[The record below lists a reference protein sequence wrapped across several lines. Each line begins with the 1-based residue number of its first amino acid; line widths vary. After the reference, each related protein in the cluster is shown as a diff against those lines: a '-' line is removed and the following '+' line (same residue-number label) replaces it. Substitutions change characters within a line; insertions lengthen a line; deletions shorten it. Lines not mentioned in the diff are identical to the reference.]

1 MKRAS
6 RSLPLAP
13 TLIALVWTATVAAAA
28 PPAAVLDLPGGG
40 FLAGRLAER
49 AAAAEPLATLP
60 WESPLFEEPV
70 EFRIDAIGRVRFPG
84 AGSVPAGAGWRC
96 DFDGGDFLLG
106 EIGGL
111 DAEHLT
117 FLPADVGVQEVRI
130 RRAAVAR
137 LTRLDAGTIVVVPG
151 GIEAWRT
158 TPGWSGDGGRL
169 ATRGRGAFA
178 YRPIDAPRRACY
190 DITLSWES
198 QPEFELFVAAEERAG
213 RSSGQPTAIDT
224 FRIES
229 VGATLLA
236 VRERDKAVAEPVAEL
251 PQDAR
256 GLRLLVFVDRDRGRM
271 AVILPGGANAA
282 AKVFDATLPP
292 KAAPAGG
299 VFVRLRSGD
308 LRIEDL
314 RVTEWRDQEPRTAV
328 DAAPFAESYAA
339 ASFTLRDG
347 DAKRQLP
354 AAQATVLAVREAAA
368 APLAV
373 PPDAVRAVFHV
384 GSRISGRLRAI
395 TGAAVVI
402 ASPAL
407 ADDLACPFERLAMLE
422 AAVPRDPPAGPG
434 RDGML
439 EAVHGRSAG
448 CLANAAAGEGLA
460 WMPRGAVAAVRV
472 RPAVESLRIVY
483 DGAGKA
489 GEKPAAAGPAVAYL
503 RNGDSISC
511 AVLAGDAEGL
521 RVRTAVAADVRVPA
535 AALRAVELVPSEP
548 LGVPREKLARLLTL
562 PRMQQADPPMHMLRL
577 QAGDYVRGK
586 LLTLDDARV
595 RFEVLGV
602 VKEFAR
608 DQVTR
613 LIWLA
618 QEGDQPPPD
627 LVPEAADGLPV
638 QGVMRDKRRLTVSV
652 RKLVGDQLVGRHA
665 VLGEAGIDLA
675 ACDLLLVGGAIAE
688 TPPGDRPYAQWVLKP
703 AEVPRILKAAKTA
716 DPPPAKAAEPAP
728 AAAPQPA
735 TAEEVAA
742 LAAAE
747 KAALAGDRS
756 CLEILGRLLTAGAP
770 DVRRRAIVLLRQ
782 LTGRPSRELAFRPED
797 PPEKSQ
803 PDVFRWRQWIAR
815 EGPFA
820 ELVFPRPPDA
830 AAPAGVRGR
839 TLCSVPGENAV
850 IEIDDRGRETFRV
863 EAKSAYACDLLPDGS
878 RLVGDGRS
886 VVEYDPAGRELWSLP
901 DLPREPMSARR
912 LDNGNTLVAFDGF
925 DDKAGVMEYDRAG
938 ELVWKWISRGQP
950 ADAVR
955 LPDGNTLVALHGENV
970 VVEIDDSGK
979 EAWRVAVDD
988 PLRVER
994 LADGTTLVVSGD
1006 SKRGW
1011 IYDQDGGVVQELG
1024 ELADAGVTAEGLL
1037 VLGHDGE
1044 LSLRPA
1050 EGEEKPRGKL
1060 PAGVARF
1067 RSR

>member
-1 MKRAS
+1 MNRAS
-6 RSLPLAP
+6 RSLTLAV
-13 TLIALVWTATVAAAA
+13 VWTASMAAAA

-49 AAAAEPLATLP
+49 PAAAEPFTTLP
-60 WESPLFEEPV
+60 WQSPLFEEPV
-70 EFRIDAIGRVRFPG
+70 EFRIDAIGRVRFPR
-84 AGSVPAGAGWRC
+84 AGSVPAAAGWRC

-106 EIGGL
+106 EIAGL

-117 FLPADVGVQEVRI
+117 FRPADVGVQEVRI

-158 TPGWSGDGGRL
+158 APGWSGDGGRV
-169 ATRGRGAFA
+169 ATRARGASA
-178 YRPIDAPRRACY
+178 YRPIAAPRRACY

-213 RSSGQPTAIDT
+213 RSGGKPTAIDE

-236 VRERDKAVAEPVAEL
+236 VRERDKAVAEAIAEL

-271 AVILPGGANAA
+271 AVVLPGGANAA

-292 KAAPAGG
+292 KAGPAGG

-308 LRIEDL
+308 LRIDDL

-328 DAAPFAESYAA
+328 DAAPYAESYAA
-339 ASFTLRDG
+339 AAFTLREG
-347 DAKRQLP
+347 QAERRLP
-354 AAQATVLAVREAAA
+354 AAEATVLAVREAGAA
-368 APLAV
+368 ALAA
-373 PPDAVRAVFHV
+373 PPEAVRAVFQG

-395 TGAAVVI
+395 AGAAVVI

-448 CLANAAAGEGLA
+448 CLANAAAGDGLA

-489 GEKPAAAGPAVAYL
+489 VDKPAAAGPAVAYL

-511 AVLAGDAEGL
+511 TVLAGNAEGL
-521 RVRTAVAADVRVPA
+521 RVGTAVAADVPVPA

-548 LGVPREKLARLLTL
+548 LLVPLEKLARLLTL
-562 PRMQQADPPMHMLRL
+562 PRMQKADPPTHMLRL

-586 LLTLDDARV
+586 LLTLDDTRV
-595 RFEVLGV
+595 RFEVLGG

-613 LIWLA
+613 LIWLTQA
-618 QEGDQPPPD
+618 GDQPPAD

-638 QGVMRDKRRLTVSV
+638 QGVMRDKRRLTVRAQKV
-652 RKLVGDQLVGRHA
+652 VGDQLLGRHA

-675 ACDLLLVGGAIAE
+675 ACDRLLVGSAIAE

-703 AEVPRILKAAKTA
+703 AEVPRILKTGKAAA
-716 DPPPAKAAEPAP
+716 PSPPAAGDAPAP
-728 AAAPQPA
+728 AGAPAAPAA
-735 TAEEVAA
+735 TAEELAA

-747 KAALAGDRS
+747 KAALSGDRS
-756 CLEILGRLLTAGAP
+756 CLETLGQLLTAGAP

-782 LTGRPSRELAFRPED
+782 LTGRPSRDLAFRPED

-803 PDVFRWRQWIAR
+803 SDVFRWRQWIAR
-815 EGPFA
+815 EGAFA
-820 ELVFPRPPDA
+820 ELVFPRRPDA
-830 AAPAGVRGR
+830 AAPAAVRGR

-886 VVEYDPAGRELWSLP
+886 VIEYDPAGREVWSLP
-901 DLPREPMSARR
+901 DLPREPMSVRR
-912 LDNGNTLVAFDGF
+912 LDTGNTLVAFDGF
-925 DDKAGVMEYDRAG
+925 DDRAGVMEYDRTG
-938 ELVWKWISRGQP
+938 ELVWKWTSRGQP

-955 LPDGNTLVALHGENV
+955 LSDGNTLVALHGENV

-979 EAWRVAVDD
+979 EVWRVAVDD
-988 PLRVER
+988 PLRTER

-1024 ELADAGVTAEGLL
+1024 QLADAGVTAEGLM
-1037 VLGHDGE
+1037 VLNHEGG

-1050 EGEEKPRGKL
+1050 VGAETPWGKL
-1060 PAGVARF
+1060 PAGTARF

>member
-1 MKRAS
+1 MNRAS
-6 RSLPLAP
+6 RSLPLA
-13 TLIALVWTATVAAAA
+13 LLWTATVAAAA
-28 PPAAVLDLPGGG
+28 PSAAVLDLPGGG
-40 FLAGRLAER
+40 FLTGRLAER
-49 AAAAEPLATLP
+49 PAAAEPFTTLP
-60 WESPLFEEPV
+60 WQSPLFEEPI
-70 EFRIDAIGRVRFPG
+70 EFRIEAIGRVRFPR

-96 DFDGGDFLLG
+96 EFDGGDFLLG

-111 DAEHLT
+111 DGEHLT
-117 FLPADVGVQEVRI
+117 FRPTDVGVQELRI

-137 LTRLDAGTIVVVPG
+137 LMRLDAGTIVVVPG

-158 TPGWSGDGGRL
+158 APGWSGDGGRL
-169 ATRGRGAFA
+169 ATRARGSFA

-190 DITLSWES
+190 DIALSWETT
-198 QPEFELFVAAEERAG
+198 PEFELFVAADERAG
-213 RSSGQPTAIDT
+213 RSGGQPTVIDT

-236 VRERDKAVAEPVAEL
+236 VRERDKAVADAIAEL

-271 AVILPGGANAA
+271 AVVLPGGANAA

-299 VFVRLRSGD
+299 VLVRLRSGD
-308 LRIEDL
+308 LRIDDL

-328 DAAPFAESYAA
+328 EAAPFAESYAA
-339 ASFTLRDG
+339 AAFTIREG
-347 DAKRQLP
+347 KAQRQLP
-354 AAQATVLAVREAAA
+354 AAEATVLAVREAGA

-373 PPDAVRAVFHV
+373 PPEAVRAVFQG

-395 TGAAVVI
+395 AGAAVVI

-434 RDGML
+434 RDGIL
-439 EAVHGRSAG
+439 EAVLGRSAG
-448 CLANAAAGEGLA
+448 CLANAAAGDGLA
-460 WMPRGAVAAVRV
+460 WMPRGAVAPVRV
-472 RPAVESLRIVY
+472 QPAVESLRIVY

-489 GEKPAAAGPAVAYL
+489 GDKPAAAGPAVAYL
-503 RNGDSISC
+503 RNGDSIPC
-511 AVLAGDAEGL
+511 AVLAGSAEGV
-521 RVRTAVAADVRVPA
+521 RVRTAVAADVPVPA
-535 AALRAVELVPSEP
+535 AALRAVELVPSDP

-562 PRMQQADPPMHMLRL
+562 PRMQKADPPTHMLRL

-586 LLTLDDARV
+586 LLSLDDARV
-595 RFEVLGV
+595 RFEVLGA
-602 VKEFAR
+602 VKEFPR

-613 LIWLA
+613 LIWLT
-618 QEGDQPPPD
+618 QEGDQPPAEP
-627 LVPEAADGLPV
+627 VPEAADGLPV
-638 QGVMRDKRRLTVSV
+638 QGVMRDKRRLTVRA
-652 RKLVGDQLVGRHA
+652 RKVVGDQLVGRHA

-675 ACDLLLVGGAIAE
+675 ACDRLLVGGAIAE
-688 TPPGDRPYAQWVLKP
+688 TPAGDRPYAQWVLKP
-703 AEVPRILKAAKTA
+703 AEVPRILKSAA
-716 DPPPAKAAEPAP
+716 PSPPAAGDAPAP
-728 AAAPQPA
+728 AAGAPAAPAA
-735 TAEEVAA
+735 TAEELAA

-747 KAALAGDRS
+747 KAALSGDRS
-756 CLEILGRLLTAGAP
+756 CLETLGQLLTAGAP
-770 DVRRRAIVLLRQ
+770 DVRRRAIALLRQ
-782 LTGRPSRELAFRPED
+782 LTGRPARDLAFRPED

-803 PDVFRWRQWIAR
+803 ADVFRWRQWIAR
-815 EGPFA
+815 EGAFA
-820 ELVFPRPPDA
+820 ELVFPRRPDA
-830 AAPAGVRGR
+830 AAPAAVRGR

-886 VVEYDPAGRELWSLP
+886 VIEYDPAGREVWSLP
-901 DLPREPMSARR
+901 DLPREPMSVRR

-925 DDKAGVMEYDRAG
+925 DDRAGVMEYDRAG
-938 ELVWKWISRGQP
+938 ELVWKWASRGQP

-955 LPDGNTLVALHGENV
+955 LSDGNTLVAMHGENV

-979 EAWRVAVDD
+979 EVWRVAVDD
-988 PLRVER
+988 PLRTER

-1024 ELADAGVTAEGLL
+1024 ALADAGVTAEGLM
-1037 VLGHDGE
+1037 VLDHEGA
-1044 LSLRPA
+1044 LSLRPVV
-1050 EGEEKPRGKL
+1050 GPEKPWGKL
-1060 PAGVARF
+1060 PAGAARF